1 MYYVRNEKAIMLI
14 SVLILITILMML
26 VTSMLLIATQNY
38 NMAGMADKKAKALRS
53 AEAGIEYALYR
64 LNNDT
69 TWTPSVDLYVDM
81 YFSQGE
87 KAKIIASEFTNNLK
101 GNTQTGSTPPYSAE
115 VLSEGSYKGQKV
127 KIKAIFVR
135 DDMSQYPLASEGN
148 LLLNYQEV
156 NGEKKV
162 TGKNNSPGR
171 LHSNDR
177 MIVWEPYYGGV
188 SLDLNEGFLSS
199 VGNLEY
205 SKYNGG
211 HPPFDY
217 KEHVNPA
224 EIANI
229 NIPVVVNKHS
239 GYHTVAGD
247 RYYLVGYFEYSPG
260 NYCIPHEGPAA
271 VTSRTSDTDYWDQTS
286 DDMVYTHP
294 YKYGIASFTESSCKN
309 FMDKYRELQS
319 IGPDIP
325 TTIIDEKRN
334 LNTSRNLFDYYTDVT
349 FGEIYSTGWEDTM
362 NTLGMTYSTE
372 LDGGIVVTTLQLKDN
387 TYCSGALGLF
397 ETLRFDCYRE
407 GNGDIGDAR
416 LLSFVKPKL
425 KLKLNNKNLYCEG
438 EMSLPSIDNGTAAS
452 KDSIYI
458 LCDHGENMTVLAEN
472 NIIMCIKDP
481 TPDVTGETITDI
493 TLSGL
498 LYAKDNIYIGT
509 LKWPQQDYN
518 SSVVFKGS
526 ITAKEKDPNNNTYY
540 PRTTNSDYGLSQS
553 NIALAPALI
562 DSITLIHASN
572 GVQSLVAG
580 RGNTFRIRKAVT
592 MIVN

>member
-1 MYYVRNEKAIMLI
+1 MYNVRNEKAIILI

-38 NMAGMADKKAKALRS
+38 NMAGMADKKAKALRA
-53 AEAGIEYALYR
+53 AEAGVEYALYR
-64 LNNDT
+64 LNNNT
-69 TWTPSVDLYVDM
+69 SWTPSGDLSIDM

-87 KAKIIASEFTNNLK
+87 TSKIIASNFVNNLR
-101 GNTQTGSTPPYSAE
+101 GFTQTGSTPPYSAE
-115 VLSEGSYKGQKV
+115 VLSEGTYKGQKV
-127 KIKAIFVR
+127 KIKTIFVR
-135 DDMSQYPLASEGN
+135 DDMSQYPVASEGN
-148 LLLNYQEV
+148 LLLNYQEID
-156 NGEKKV
+156 GEKKV
-162 TGKNNSPGR
+162 IGKNNSPGR
-171 LHSNDR
+171 LHSNNR
-177 MIVWEPYYGGV
+177 MVVWEPYYGSV
-188 SLDLNEGFLSS
+188 FLDLNKGFLSS

-205 SKYNGG
+205 SRYYGG
-211 HPPFDY
+211 PPFDY
-217 KEHVNPA
+217 KEHVTPA

-229 NIPVVVNKHS
+229 NIGSVVNKHT
-239 GYHTVAGD
+239 GYHTIAGD
-247 RYYLVGYFEYSPG
+247 RYYIVGYFEYSPG
-260 NYCIPHEGPAA
+260 NYCIPHEGPSA

-294 YKYGIASFTESSCKN
+294 YKYGIASFTENSCKN
-309 FMDKYRELQS
+309 FMDNYRELQS
-319 IGPDIP
+319 IGPDIT
-325 TTIIDEKRN
+325 TTILDEKRN
-334 LNTSRNLFDYYTDVT
+334 LNSSRNLFDYYTDVT

-362 NTLGMTYSTE
+362 NTLGMTYSSE

-425 KLKLNNKNLYCEG
+425 KLNLNNKNFYSEG
-438 EMSLPSIDNGTAAS
+438 EMSLPSIDNGTVAS
-452 KDSIYI
+452 RDSIYI

-472 NIIMCIKDP
+472 NIFMCIKDP
-481 TPDVTGETITDI
+481 TPDISTESITEI
-493 TLSGL
+493 GLSGL

-509 LKWPQQDYN
+509 LNWPQKDYN

-526 ITAKEKDPNNNTYY
+526 ITAREKDPNNNSYY
-540 PRTTNSDYGLSQS
+540 PRTTNSDYGLSET
-553 NIALAPALI
+553 NIALAPALL

-580 RGNTFRIRKAVT
+580 RGNDFRIRKAVSV
-592 MIVN
+592 IVN

>member
-1 MYYVRNEKAIMLI
+1 MYNVRNEKAIILI

-38 NMAGMADKKAKALRS
+38 NMAGIADKKAKALRS
-53 AEAGIEYALYR
+53 AEAGVEYAIYR

-69 TWTPSVDLYVDM
+69 SWAPAGDMNIDM
-81 YFSQGE
+81 YFAQGE
-87 KAKIIASEFTNNLK
+87 TAKIIASEFTNNLK
-101 GNTQTGSTPPYSAE
+101 GSTKIGSTPPYSAE
-115 VLSEGSYKGQKV
+115 VLSEGNYKGQKV

-148 LLLNYQEV
+148 LLLNYQEI
-156 NGEKKV
+156 NGEKKFI
-162 TGKNNSPGR
+162 GKNNSPGR

-177 MIVWEPYYGGV
+177 MIVWEYYGDV

-205 SKYNGG
+205 SKYNLR

-224 EIANI
+224 EIADI
-229 NIPVVVNKHS
+229 NIASVVNKHS

-260 NYCIPHEGPAA
+260 NYCIPHEGPSA
-271 VTSRTSDTDYWDQTS
+271 VTSQTTDVDYWDQTT

-319 IGPDIP
+319 IGPDI
-325 TTIIDEKRN
+325 TTSIHEEKRN
-334 LNTSRNLFDYYTDVT
+334 LNSSRNLLDYYTDLT

-372 LDGGIVVTTLQLKDN
+372 LDGGIVVTTLHLKDN

-407 GNGDIGDAR
+407 RNGDIGDAR

-472 NIIMCIKDP
+472 NIRMCIKDP
-481 TPDVTGETITDI
+481 TPDVAGETITDI

-509 LKWPQQDYN
+509 LNWPQQDYN

-526 ITAKEKDPNNNTYY
+526 ITAREKDPNNNIYY

-553 NIALAPALI
+553 NIALAPELI

-580 RGNTFRIRKAVT
+580 RGNNFRIRKAVT

>member
-1 MYYVRNEKAIMLI
+1 MYYGKNEKAIMLI

-53 AEAGIEYALYR
+53 AEAGVEYALYR

-69 TWTPSVDLYVDM
+69 SWTPSGDMYVDM

-87 KAKIIASEFTNNLK
+87 KAKIIASNFRNNLK
-101 GNTQTGSTPPYSAE
+101 GSTKIGSTPPYSAE

-127 KIKAIFVR
+127 KMKAIFVR

-148 LLLNYQEV
+148 LLLNYQEI

-177 MIVWEPYYGGV
+177 MIVWDPYYGNV
-188 SLDLNEGFLSS
+188 FLNLNEGFLSS
-199 VGNLEY
+199 VGNMEY
-205 SKYNGG
+205 NRYNWGK
-211 HPPFDY
+211 PPFDY

-229 NIPVVVNKHS
+229 NIGSVVNKHT
-239 GYHTVAGD
+239 GYHTISGD

-271 VTSRTSDTDYWDQTS
+271 VTSQTTDVDYWDQTS

-294 YKYGIASFTESSCKN
+294 YKYGIVSFTESSCEN
-309 FMDKYRELQS
+309 FMNNYRELQS
-319 IGPDIP
+319 IGPDI
-325 TTIIDEKRN
+325 TTSIHEEKRN
-334 LNTSRNLFDYYTDVT
+334 LNSSRNLLDYYTDLT

-362 NTLGMTYSTE
+362 NTLGMTYSVN
-372 LDGGIVVTTLQLKDN
+372 LDGGIVVTTLQLNDN

-397 ETLRFDCYRE
+397 ETLRFDCFRE

-425 KLKLNNKNLYCEG
+425 KLNLNNKNLYSEG
-438 EMSLPSIDNGTAAS
+438 EISLPSIDNGTVAS
-452 KDSIYI
+452 NDSVYI

-472 NIIMCIKDP
+472 DIRMCIKDP
-481 TPDVTGETITDI
+481 TPDVTTEPVSDI
-493 TLSGL
+493 ELSGL

-509 LKWPQQDYN
+509 LIWPQKDYN

-526 ITAKEKDPNNNTYY
+526 ITAREKDPNNNMYY
-540 PRTTNSDYGLSQS
+540 PRTTNSDYGLSET
-553 NIALAPALI
+553 NIALAPELL
-562 DSITLIHASN
+562 DTITLIHASN
-572 GVQSLVAG
+572 GVQSLVSG
-580 RGNTFRIRKAVT
+580 RGNNFRIRKAAT